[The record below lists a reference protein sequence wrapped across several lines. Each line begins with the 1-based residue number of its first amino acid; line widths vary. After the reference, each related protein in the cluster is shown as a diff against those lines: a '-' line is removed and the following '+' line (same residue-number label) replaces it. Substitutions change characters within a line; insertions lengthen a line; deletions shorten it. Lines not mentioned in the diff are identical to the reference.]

1 MGGKILAI
9 GTLFV
14 IGLMF
19 ADALTHPSGV
29 NALGQSS
36 LGLLQVGGNQLL
48 GVKATY
54 GNTPA

>member
-9 GTLFV
+9 GTLFI

-19 ADALTHPSGV
+19 ADALTHPQGV
-29 NALGQSS
+29 TAVGNSV
-36 LGLLQVGGNQLL
+36 LGLTQVGGNQLL

-54 GNTPA
+54 TNPA